1 MTGVVACSKELAV
14 QPQTDDLVK
23 VTIIAGNPETESA
36 TRTEMDGLKPYW
48 SVGDAIGVSDGTS
61 SNYKFTTA
69 ITARAATASFT
80 GSVAVSSDLYA
91 YYPHSSAGVSAN
103 GAKVDLPA
111 IQTPTASSFDGAAD
125 LMVAKKFTVPSD
137 SKTVEGLQFKR
148 LGAIVKLV
156 LKDVDGVM
164 TGVQHPSSVSIT
176 AETNLAG
183 KVYVDMVNQKLG
195 ELYANCAKTVEAQYT
210 PSTQYELDGSGAA
223 YIIVYPQTIP
233 AGAKLA
239 VEATTEGYAIKKEIT
254 VPSGGITLEGGKI
267 TTINVSLTSSHIT
280 EEASGAALPFTDDMA
295 WADNGSTDDGADISS
310 SISTES
316 GGLYSSASKVFKGK
330 GGLKLGSGSAA
341 GSITTKELN
350 LRGKFYIAVE
360 CGKYGT
366 DSGKLLISI
375 DGENV
380 LEGDFS
386 KELHYV
392 NIPAGTYS
400 SKSKVTIATS
410 SKRGYLYSVNIKDGS
425 YEDSGSAPAITSI
438 SSSAITPSGATL
450 TATFQNVETSP
461 APQDAGFRLGKSK
474 DNLSITVYT
483 DDLLNSSDGSFKAK
497 VSSLSAETTYYY
509 QAFMTVFDSQKG
521 AYVDI
526 VSSET
531 GEFTTLSDSA
541 PTITG
546 WLELPA
552 ITGTEDY
559 VGKFYGSGGEVGT
572 NRNYSYN
579 YSYSWY
585 GCLWVAYPL
594 APEHTSGSAS
604 TSSWR
609 YNPNIDSSYQVDVA
623 SKSYTTNYDNSTY
636 SRGHQIPNA
645 DRKSDDTMNLQTYYV
660 TNQTPQIQNKF
671 NGSIWGSLE
680 TAIRSEVTN
689 YADTVYVATGAC
701 YRKAGGSETVSYLTA
716 ASTSIN
722 PQSLPIPNYYWKALL
737 KVKRSGDTVV
747 NATAIGFWFD
757 HKEYADNKY
766 ANYAVSV
773 DTIEEY
779 TGFDL
784 FTNLPS
790 ALQTSAEAN
799 TSWSAFQDF

>member
-36 TRTEMDGLKPYW
+36 TRTEMDGVKPYW

-80 GSVAVSSDLYA
+80 GTTAVSSALYA
-91 YYPHSSAGVSAN
+91 YYPYTAN
-103 GAKVDLPA
+103 GVNAQGAMVDIPSTQKPA
-111 IQTPTASSFDGAAD
+111 VSSFDGSAD
-125 LMVAKKFTVPSD
+125 VMVAKQFSVD
-137 SKTVEGLQFKR
+137 SESTTVENLEFKR
-148 LGAIVKLV
+148 LGAIIKLV
-156 LKDVDGVM
+156 LKDTDLIMG
-164 TGVQHPSSVSIT
+164 GGQHPDIVSVT
-176 AETNLAG
+176 AESNLAG
-183 KVYVDMVNQKLG
+183 RVYVDMVNQKLG
-195 ELYANCAKTVEAQYT
+195 DLFENESKTVVADYT
-210 PSTQYELDGSGAA
+210 SSAKYEIDGSNAT
-223 YIIVYPQTIP
+223 YFIVCPQTIE
-233 AGAKLA
+233 AGTTLTVSAS
-239 VEATTEGYAIKKEIT
+239 TEGYAIEKIIT
-254 VPSGGITLEGGKI
+254 VPDGGITLEAGKI
-267 TTINVSLTSSHIT
+267 TTINVSLSSDHVT
-280 EEASGAALPFTDDMA
+280 AEDAGASLPFIDDMS
-295 WADNGSTDDGADISS
+295 WADNGESDSTSDFSS
-310 SISTES
+310 SVSTTS
-316 GGLYSSASKVFKGK
+316 GGLYTEAGKVYKGI
-330 GGLKLGSGSAA
+330 GGLKMGSSNATGY
-341 GSITTKELN
+341 ITTKELN
-350 LRGKFYIAVE
+350 LTGEFYIAVE
-360 CGKYGT
+360 
-366 DSGKLLISI
+366 
-375 DGENV
+375 GENYNKDTGNLVITIDDAEV
-380 LEGDFS
+380 LNEAFEDVN
-386 KELHYV
+386 YV
-392 NIPAGTYS
+392 NIDAGTFS
-400 SKSKVTIATS
+400 SKSKVTISTS
-410 SKRGYLYSVNIKDGS
+410 TKRCRLYSVIIK
-425 YEDSGSAPAITSI
+425 SGTYDAPAQMVYGIKSSGVT
-438 SSSAITPSGATL
+438 SSSATL
-450 TATFQNVETSP
+450 TASFDEIETSP
-461 APQDAGFRLGKSK
+461 APQAAGFYIGASKS
-474 DNLSITVYT
+474 DLSTVVYT
-483 DDLLNSSDGSFKAK
+483 EDLPSSPSGSFYAE

-541 PTITG
+541 STITG
-546 WLELPA
+546 WLELPS

-604 TSSWR
+604 TSSWS
-609 YNPNIDSSYQVDVA
+609 YNPNIGSSYQVDVA

-671 NGSIWGSLE
+671 NGTIWSSLE
-680 TAIRSEVTN
+680 QAVRSEVTSF
-689 YADTVYVATGAC
+689 ADTVYVATGAC

-757 HKEYADNKY
+757 HKGYDDNKY

-773 DTIEEY
+773 DEIEEY